1 MYVCEL
7 WNLENP
13 AIDKLCK
20 VWRAGRNW
28 NLLYNCHTAILQ
40 LLNIVKKLY

>member
-1 MYVCEL
+1 MYGCEL

-20 VWRAGRNW
+20 VWHAG
-28 NLLYNCHTAILQ
+28 LYGVIGIYRITVTQLYHNC
-40 LLNIVKKLY
+40 